1 MSGGSLVCE
10 LQIGLGIRNW
20 THLFLL
26 RYVSNL
32 ALHCGEVFLWAFVS
46 PIMFQKVEAVVTTFT
61 EAAFFDSFHLLYK
74 VKVTVVV
81 FSKATVVNVLDLS
94 RDVLCHLQQ
103 LFNVEARR

>member
-1 MSGGSLVCE
+1 MSGGSLVYE

-26 RYVSNL
+26 RYVSSL
-32 ALHCGEVFLWAFVS
+32 ALHCGEVFLWASVS

-61 EAAFFDSFHLLYK
+61 EAAFFDSFHSFER
-74 VKVTVVV
+74 VEVTVVG
-81 FSKATVVNVLDLS
+81 FSEPTIVNVLDLS